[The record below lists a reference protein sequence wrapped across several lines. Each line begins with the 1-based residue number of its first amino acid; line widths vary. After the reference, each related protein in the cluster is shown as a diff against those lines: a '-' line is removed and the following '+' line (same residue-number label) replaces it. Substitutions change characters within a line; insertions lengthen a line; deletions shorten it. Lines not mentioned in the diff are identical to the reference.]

1 MQIYCLRPSKK
12 LSDKLFC
19 ALCACLWLIAVED
32 ERKGVAAGRPTTI
45 GIRDRQIDRSGLLF
59 FPDSRRDLFAAQQ
72 VMLDAGEDAA
82 PVTTVD
88 RLVNYA
94 ADLYIDSITTE
105 NPVIDSTEQIQQPAL
120 FPHRGTTIITLVVIS
135 PDFRLVLLHGM

>member
-19 ALCACLWLIAVED
+19 AFCACLWLIAVED
-32 ERKGVAAGRPTTI
+32 ERKGVAAGGPTTI
-45 GIRDRQIDRSGLLF
+45 GIRDRQIDRGGLLI
-59 FPDSRRDLFAAQQ
+59 FPDSRRNLFAAQQ

-82 PVTTVD
+82 PITTVD

-94 ADLYIDSITTE
+94 ADLYIDSITAE

-120 FPHRGTTIITLVVIS
+120 FPRGGTTIALMVIS
-135 PDFRLVLLHGM
+135 PDFRFVLLHGA